1 MHGKMRW
8 EQSWGNTKYEE
19 THMKYYVFIMETY
32 LDLLKEA
39 RHRKSSQWILHVFG
53 GVTNGKNTEIFS
65 KSRNMEKME
74 SINK

>member
-1 MHGKMRW
+1 
-8 EQSWGNTKYEE
+8 
-19 THMKYYVFIMETY
+19 MKYYDIIMETY

-39 RHRKSSQWILHVFG
+39 RHRKLSQWILHVFG

-65 KSRNMEKME
+65 KSRNMEKIK